1 MKEGA
6 EGRTDQRALRCRKNI
21 LASVNSLNDCSLSVY
36 ILIETP
42 IVLLPPTLARAY
54 FPPAKEKAKAVYH
67 TWQTWQYAVIVI
79 TDSVYFYTGQNLR
92 VAALHQ
98 TKVCLAQYPL
108 VTVNSISIHPSYL
121 LAGSPLLILW
131 PAHPSLP
138 CFPPNI
144 TQLILMF
151 LLCHLSPS
159 LGGLR
164 GFVRGGHQPDYKRRN
179 Q

>member
-67 TWQTWQYAVIVI
+67 TWQYAVIVI

-98 TKVCLAQYPL
+98 TKVCLAQYTL
-108 VTVNSISIHPSYL
+108 VTVNSISIHQSFLSFGRIPITD
-121 LAGSPLLILW
+121 PLTCTSF
-131 PAHPSLP
+131 PTM
-138 CFPPNI
+138 FPPQYHTANFNVS
-144 TQLILMF
+144 LMSPIPF
-151 LLCHLSPS
+151 IRGSTTWLC
-159 LGGLR
+159 
-164 GFVRGGHQPDYKRRN
+164 
-179 Q
+179 